1 MSVINKLKNIIFEN
15 NINFYIF
22 LKKHFQRKINFPVN
36 IHNFILKNLSNESII
51 IEAGAADG
59 NDTVFFGKNFP
70 NSKIYSL
77 EPMSSLYD
85 ITFKKIQNFNNI
97 HLFNLAFSQTNGRMY
112 LNLAENQNQPW
123 GSSSLLRP
131 KLHLE
136 IHPGI
141 TFNSKKSV
149 ETIKLDSFLSMNNIE
164 SVDLLWL
171 DLQGVEPDVLM
182 ASNQLQKVKY
192 IYSEVS
198 VLENYE
204 NQILYEDFK
213 KFMIDNGYKVH
224 FEDIRWEDG
233 GNVLFKNRKFKRYL

>member
-1 MSVINKLKNIIFEN
+1 MKNFIYKN
-15 NINFYIF
+15 NINLYIF
-22 LKKHFQRKINFPVN
+22 LKKHIQKKLNFPVD
-36 IHNFILKNLSNESII
+36 IHNFLLKNLKRNSVI

-85 ITFKKIQNFNNI
+85 ITFKKIQKFENI
-97 HLFNLAFSQTNGRMY
+97 KLFKYAFSHIDGKSE
-112 LNLAENQNQPW
+112 LNLAENENKPW
-123 GSSSLLRP
+123 GSSSLLKP

-141 TFNSKKSV
+141 KFNSIETV
-149 ETIKLDSFLSMNNIE
+149 EVIKLDTFLSMNKII
-164 SVDLLWL
+164 SVNLLWL

-182 ASNQLQKVKY
+182 ACTQLSKIEY

-198 VLENYE
+198 TLENYE
-204 NQILYEDFK
+204 NQILYRDFK
-213 KFMIDNGYKVH
+213 KFMIEKGFTVY

-233 GNVLFKNRKFKRYL
+233 GNVLFKNRSFAKNIEYI

>member
-1 MSVINKLKNIIFEN
+1 MNKLKNIIFQK

-22 LKKHFQRKINFPVN
+22 LKKYFQKKINFPVD

-77 EPMSSLYD
+77 EPMSSLYN
-85 ITFKKIQNFNNI
+85 ITFKKIQKFNNI
-97 HLFNLAFSQTNGRMY
+97 NLFKLAFSHTDGRME

-123 GSSSLLRP
+123 GSSSLLKP

-141 TFNSKKSV
+141 KFNSKESV
-149 ETIKLDSFLSMNNIE
+149 ETIKFDSFLSMNNIE

-182 ASNQLQKVKY
+182 ASNQLRKVKY

-213 KFMIDNGYKVH
+213 KFMIASGYKVH

-233 GNVLFKNRKFKRYL
+233 GNVLFKNRQFKK

>member
-1 MSVINKLKNIIFEN
+1 MNKLKNIIFEKK
-15 NINFYIF
+15 INFYIF
-22 LKKHFQRKINFPVN
+22 LKKYFQKKINFPVD

-77 EPMSSLYD
+77 EPMSSLYN
-85 ITFKKIQNFNNI
+85 ITFKKIQKFNNI
-97 HLFNLAFSQTNGRMY
+97 NLFKLAFSHTDGRME

-123 GSSSLLRP
+123 GSSSLLKP

-141 TFNSKKSV
+141 TFNSKESV
-149 ETIKLDSFLSMNNIE
+149 ETIKFDSFLSMNNIE

-182 ASNQLQKVKY
+182 ASNQLRKVKY

-213 KFMIDNGYKVH
+213 KFMIASGYKVH

-233 GNVLFKNRKFKRYL
+233 GNVLFKNRQFKK

>member
-1 MSVINKLKNIIFEN
+1 MNKLKNIIFQK

-22 LKKHFQRKINFPVN
+22 LKKYFQKKINFPVD

-77 EPMSSLYD
+77 EPMSSLYN
-85 ITFKKIQNFNNI
+85 ITFKKIQKFNNI
-97 HLFNLAFSQTNGRMY
+97 NLFKLAFSHTDGRME

-123 GSSSLLRP
+123 GSSSLLKP

-141 TFNSKKSV
+141 TFNSKESV
-149 ETIKLDSFLSMNNIE
+149 ETIKFDSFLSMNNIE

-182 ASNQLQKVKY
+182 ASNQLRKVKY

-213 KFMIDNGYKVH
+213 KFMIASGYKVH

-233 GNVLFKNRKFKRYL
+233 GNVLFKNRQFKK

>member
-1 MSVINKLKNIIFEN
+1 MSVINKLKNIIFQN

-22 LKKHFQRKINFPVN
+22 LKKHFQRKINFPVD

-77 EPMSSLYD
+77 EPMSSLYN
-85 ITFKKIQNFNNI
+85 ITFKKIQKFNNI
-97 HLFNLAFSQTNGRMY
+97 NLFKLAFSHTDGRME

-123 GSSSLLRP
+123 GSSSLLKP

-141 TFNSKKSV
+141 TFNSKESV
-149 ETIKLDSFLSMNNIE
+149 ETIKFDSFLSMNNIE

-182 ASNQLQKVKY
+182 ASNQLRKVKY

-213 KFMIDNGYKVH
+213 KFMIASGYKVH

-233 GNVLFKNRKFKRYL
+233 GNVLFKNRQFKK

>member
-1 MSVINKLKNIIFEN
+1 MSVINYLKNIIFQN

-22 LKKHFQRKINFPVN
+22 LKKHFQRKINFPVDV
-36 IHNFILKNLSNESII
+36 HNFILKNLSNESTI

-77 EPMSSLYD
+77 EPMSSLYN

-97 HLFNLAFSQTNGRMY
+97 HLFNLAFSHTNGRMY

-123 GSSSLLRP
+123 GSSSLLKP

-141 TFNSKKSV
+141 TFNSKESV

-171 DLQGVEPDVLM
+171 DLQGVEPEVLM
-182 ASNQLQKVKY
+182 ASSQLQKVKY

-233 GNVLFKNRKFKRYL
+233 GNVLFKNRQFKR

>member
-1 MSVINKLKNIIFEN
+1 MPVINKLKNIIFQN

-22 LKKHFQRKINFPVN
+22 LKKHFQRKINFPVD

-123 GSSSLLRP
+123 GSSSLLKP

-141 TFNSKKSV
+141 TFNSKESV

-182 ASNQLQKVKY
+182 ASNQLQKIKY

-233 GNVLFKNRKFKRYL
+233 GNLLFKNRQFKR

>member
-1 MSVINKLKNIIFEN
+1 MNKLKNIIYQN

-22 LKKHFQRKINFPVN
+22 LKKYFQRKINFPVD
-36 IHNFILKNLSNESII
+36 IHDFILKNLSNESTI

-59 NDTVFFGKNFP
+59 NDTVFFGKNFS

-77 EPMSSLYD
+77 EPMSSLYNL
-85 ITFKKIQNFNNI
+85 TSRKIQKFNNI
-97 HLFNLAFSQTNGRMY
+97 KLFKLAFSHIDGRLD
-112 LNLAENQNQPW
+112 LNLAENENKPW
-123 GSSSLLRP
+123 GSSSLLKP
-131 KLHLE
+131 KLHLQ

-141 TFNSKKSV
+141 TFNSKESV

-182 ASNQLQKVKY
+182 ASNKLSKVKY

-213 KFMIDNGYKVH
+213 KFMIDNGFKVH

-233 GNVLFKNRKFKRYL
+233 GNVLFKNRHFKR

>member
-1 MSVINKLKNIIFEN
+1 MSVINKLKNIIFQN

-22 LKKHFQRKINFPVN
+22 LKKHFQRKINFPVD

-123 GSSSLLRP
+123 GSSSLLKP

-141 TFNSKKSV
+141 TFNSKESV

-182 ASNQLQKVKY
+182 ASNQLQKIKY

-233 GNVLFKNRKFKRYL
+233 GNVLFKNRQFKR

>member
-1 MSVINKLKNIIFEN
+1 MNKLKNIIFQK

-22 LKKHFQRKINFPVN
+22 LKKYFQKKINFPVD

-123 GSSSLLRP
+123 GSSSLLKP

-141 TFNSKKSV
+141 TFNSKESV

-182 ASNQLQKVKY
+182 ASNQLRKVKY

>member
-1 MSVINKLKNIIFEN
+1 MPVINQLKNIIFQN

-123 GSSSLLRP
+123 GSSSLLKP

-141 TFNSKKSV
+141 TFNSKESV

-182 ASNQLQKVKY
+182 ASNQLQKIKY

-233 GNVLFKNRKFKRYL
+233 GNVLFKNRQFKR

>member
-1 MSVINKLKNIIFEN
+1 MPVINKLKNIIFQN

-22 LKKHFQRKINFPVN
+22 LKKHFQRKINFPVD

-123 GSSSLLRP
+123 GSSSLLKP

-141 TFNSKKSV
+141 TFNSKESV

-182 ASNQLQKVKY
+182 ASNQLQKIKY

-233 GNVLFKNRKFKRYL
+233 GNVLFKNRQFKR

>member
-1 MSVINKLKNIIFEN
+1 
-15 NINFYIF
+15 
-22 LKKHFQRKINFPVN
+22 
-36 IHNFILKNLSNESII
+36 
-51 IEAGAADG
+51 
-59 NDTVFFGKNFP
+59 
-70 NSKIYSL
+70 
-77 EPMSSLYD
+77 MSSLYN
-85 ITFKKIQNFNNI
+85 ITFKKIQKFNNI
-97 HLFNLAFSQTNGRMY
+97 NLFKLAFSHTDGRME

-123 GSSSLLRP
+123 GSSSLLKP

-141 TFNSKKSV
+141 TFNSKESV
-149 ETIKLDSFLSMNNIE
+149 ETIKFDSFLSMNNIE

-182 ASNQLQKVKY
+182 ASNQLRKVKY

-213 KFMIDNGYKVH
+213 KFMIASGYKVH

-233 GNVLFKNRKFKRYL
+233 GNVLFKNRQFKK

>member
-1 MSVINKLKNIIFEN
+1 VEIIKQFLYKN
-15 NINFYIF
+15 NINLYIF
-22 LKKHFQRKINFPVN
+22 LKKNLQNKVNFPVD
-36 IHNFILKNLSNESII
+36 IHIFLLKNLKRDSTI

-59 NDTVFFGKNFP
+59 NDTVFFGRNFP

-77 EPMSSLYD
+77 EPMSSLYN

-97 HLFNLAFSQTNGRMY
+97 NLFNLAFSHTNGRMY

-123 GSSSLLRP
+123 GSSSLLKP
-131 KLHLE
+131 KEHLK

-141 TFNSKKSV
+141 TFNSKESV

-233 GNVLFKNRKFKRYL
+233 GNVLFKNRQFKR

>member
-1 MSVINKLKNIIFEN
+1 MSVMNKLKNIIFQK

-22 LKKHFQRKINFPVN
+22 LKKYFQKKINFPVD

-77 EPMSSLYD
+77 EPMSSLYN
-85 ITFKKIQNFNNI
+85 ITFKKIQKFNNI
-97 HLFNLAFSQTNGRMY
+97 NLFKLAFSHTDGRME

-123 GSSSLLRP
+123 GSSSLLKP

-141 TFNSKKSV
+141 TFNSKESV
-149 ETIKLDSFLSMNNIE
+149 ETIKFDSFLSMNNIE

-182 ASNQLQKVKY
+182 ASNQLRKVKY

-213 KFMIDNGYKVH
+213 KFMIASGYKVH

-233 GNVLFKNRKFKRYL
+233 GNVLFKNREFKK

>member
-1 MSVINKLKNIIFEN
+1 MYVINKLKNIIFQN

-77 EPMSSLYD
+77 EPMSSLYN

-97 HLFNLAFSQTNGRMY
+97 HLFNLAFSHTNGRMS
-112 LNLAENQNQPW
+112 LNLAENQDQSW
-123 GSSSLLRP
+123 GSSSLLKP

-141 TFNSKKSV
+141 TFNSKESV

-233 GNVLFKNRKFKRYL
+233 GNVLFKNRKFKR

>member
-1 MSVINKLKNIIFEN
+1 MSVMNKLKNIIFQK

-22 LKKHFQRKINFPVN
+22 LKKYFQKKINFPVD

-77 EPMSSLYD
+77 EPMSSLYN
-85 ITFKKIQNFNNI
+85 ITFKKIQKFNNI
-97 HLFNLAFSQTNGRMY
+97 NLFKLAFSHTDGRME

-123 GSSSLLRP
+123 GSSSLLKP

-141 TFNSKKSV
+141 TFNSKESV
-149 ETIKLDSFLSMNNIE
+149 ETIKFDSFLSMNNIE

-182 ASNQLQKVKY
+182 ASNQLRKVKY

-213 KFMIDNGYKVH
+213 KFMITSGYKVH

-233 GNVLFKNRKFKRYL
+233 GNVLFKNRQFKK

>member
-1 MSVINKLKNIIFEN
+1 MNKLKNIIFQK

-22 LKKHFQRKINFPVN
+22 LKKYFQKKINFPVD

-77 EPMSSLYD
+77 EPMSSLYN
-85 ITFKKIQNFNNI
+85 ITFKKIQKFNNI
-97 HLFNLAFSQTNGRMY
+97 NLFKLAFSHTDGRME

-123 GSSSLLRP
+123 GSSSLLKP

-141 TFNSKKSV
+141 TFNSKESV
-149 ETIKLDSFLSMNNIE
+149 ETIKFDSFLSMNNIE

-182 ASNQLQKVKY
+182 ASNQLQKIKY

-213 KFMIDNGYKVH
+213 KFMIASGYKVH

-233 GNVLFKNRKFKRYL
+233 GNVLFKNRQFKK

>member
-1 MSVINKLKNIIFEN
+1 MSVMNKLKNIIFQK

-22 LKKHFQRKINFPVN
+22 LKKYFQKKINFPVD

-77 EPMSSLYD
+77 EPMSSLYN
-85 ITFKKIQNFNNI
+85 ITFKKIQKFNNI
-97 HLFNLAFSQTNGRMY
+97 NLFKLAFSHTDGRME

-123 GSSSLLRP
+123 GSSSLLKP

-141 TFNSKKSV
+141 TFNSKESV
-149 ETIKLDSFLSMNNIE
+149 ETIKFDSFLSMNNIE

-182 ASNQLQKVKY
+182 ASNQLRKVKY

-213 KFMIDNGYKVH
+213 KFMIASGYKVH

-233 GNVLFKNRKFKRYL
+233 GNVLFKNRQFKK

>member
-1 MSVINKLKNIIFEN
+1 MNKLKNIIFQK

-22 LKKHFQRKINFPVN
+22 LKKYFQKKINFPVD

-51 IEAGAADG
+51 IEAGASDG

-77 EPMSSLYD
+77 EPMSSLYN
-85 ITFKKIQNFNNI
+85 ITFKKIQKFNNI
-97 HLFNLAFSQTNGRMY
+97 NLFKLAFSHTDGRME

-123 GSSSLLRP
+123 GSSSLLKP

-141 TFNSKKSV
+141 TFNSKESV
-149 ETIKLDSFLSMNNIE
+149 ETIKFDSFLSMNNIE

-182 ASNQLQKVKY
+182 ASNQLRKVKY

-213 KFMIDNGYKVH
+213 KFMIASGYKVH

-233 GNVLFKNRKFKRYL
+233 GNVLFKNRQFKK

>member
-1 MSVINKLKNIIFEN
+1 MSVMNKLKNIIFQK

-22 LKKHFQRKINFPVN
+22 LKKYFQKKINFPVD

-77 EPMSSLYD
+77 EPMSSLYN
-85 ITFKKIQNFNNI
+85 ITFKKIQKFNNI
-97 HLFNLAFSQTNGRMY
+97 NLFKLAFSHTDGRME

-123 GSSSLLRP
+123 GSSSLLKP

-141 TFNSKKSV
+141 KFNSKESV
-149 ETIKLDSFLSMNNIE
+149 ETIKFDSFLSMNNIE

-182 ASNQLQKVKY
+182 ASNQLRKVKY

-213 KFMIDNGYKVH
+213 KFMIASGYKVH

-233 GNVLFKNRKFKRYL
+233 GNVLFKNRQFKK

>member
-1 MSVINKLKNIIFEN
+1 
-15 NINFYIF
+15 
-22 LKKHFQRKINFPVN
+22 
-36 IHNFILKNLSNESII
+36 
-51 IEAGAADG
+51 
-59 NDTVFFGKNFP
+59 
-70 NSKIYSL
+70 
-77 EPMSSLYD
+77 
-85 ITFKKIQNFNNI
+85 
-97 HLFNLAFSQTNGRMY
+97 
-112 LNLAENQNQPW
+112 
-123 GSSSLLRP
+123 
-131 KLHLE
+131 
-136 IHPGI
+136 
-141 TFNSKKSV
+141 
-149 ETIKLDSFLSMNNIE
+149 MNNIE

-233 GNVLFKNRKFKRYL
+233 GNVLFKNRQFKR